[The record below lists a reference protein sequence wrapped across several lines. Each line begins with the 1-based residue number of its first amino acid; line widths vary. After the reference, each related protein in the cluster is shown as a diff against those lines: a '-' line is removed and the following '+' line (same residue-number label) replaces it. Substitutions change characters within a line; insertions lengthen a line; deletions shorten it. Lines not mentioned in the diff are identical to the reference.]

1 MSAQGISFDKVQVG
15 DALPALE
22 IPVSVELIVSG
33 AIATRDFFPGH
44 HDPEAARKLG
54 SKHIFMN
61 ILTSNG
67 LVERYVG
74 AWAGPDALIGEVKI
88 RLGAPNYPGDTMT
101 MTGEVAEKDEGAR
114 ALTVQLRGVN
124 SMGEHVSGRVRLP
137 FGEGAMA

>member
-1 MSAQGISFDKVQVG
+1 MSAQGISFESIQVG
-15 DALPALE
+15 EALPALE

-54 SKHIFMN
+54 SRHIFMN

-74 AWAGPDALIGEVKI
+74 GWAGPEALIGEVKI
-88 RLGAPNYPGDTMT
+88 RLGAPNYPGDIMT
-101 MTGEVAEKDEGAR
+101 MTGEVSAKDEAAR
-114 ALTVQLRGVN
+114 ALTVQLRGSN
-124 SMGEHVSGRVRLP
+124 SMGEHVSGQVTLL
-137 FGEGAMA
+137 FAEGAMA